1 MLNTPKL
8 QNFESSFEHGLEHAL
23 KDSIDDS
30 IDDNLA
36 ALFLVG
42 FHKL

>member
-1 MLNTPKL
+1 VLNTPKL

>member
-1 MLNTPKL
+1 VLNTPKL

-23 KDSIDDS
+23 EHSIDDS

>member
-1 MLNTPKL
+1 VLNTPKL

-23 KDSIDDS
+23 EHS

>member
-23 KDSIDDS
+23 KDSIDD
-30 IDDNLA
+30 NLA

>member
-1 MLNTPKL
+1 VLNTPKL

-23 KDSIDDS
+23 EHSIDDS

-36 ALFLVG
+36 ALFLLG